1 MLKMAKKRKNDTRLD
16 PFATAVGSSSLDALL
31 EQANA
36 GDVIRMP
43 APSDP
48 SREITLVCKIIPHGD
63 IESTTEVYGKNRRV
77 QALLNEKSVSDILP
91 AIKQDGRNQHPALLW
106 EQDNTS
112 LVLAGSRRRKAC
124 ILGNADY
131 LVLSSNDFTDQD
143 AKILAVSSD
152 QYIAPSLWELGQ
164 AYQQTKN
171 ELIEQGKKGSY
182 REVAAIE
189 GVSHTA
195 IADAI
200 KAYDQIPADVIA
212 LYPTANHVGREVA
225 KKLVNAKE
233 RDQAGFNQLVTDL
246 ASNQEINA
254 ITADDKRATAITK
267 CLTAEPQNI
276 AKREAI
282 FDNKFIS
289 VQRNL
294 KNGDVSI
301 KIDNKVM
308 TDKRLEQL
316 TKLLTAF
323 N

>member
-1 MLKMAKKRKNDTRLD
+1 MAKKRKNDTRLD

-48 SREITLVCKIIPHGD
+48 ARQITLVCKVIAHAD
-63 IESTTEVYGKNRRV
+63 IESTTGVYGKNRRV

-91 AIKQDGRNQHPALLW
+91 TISDDGRNQHPALLW
-106 EQDNTS
+106 DQGDKS
-112 LVLAGSRRRKAC
+112 LVLAGSRRRMAC

-131 LVLSSNDFTDQD
+131 LVLSSSDFTEQD

-182 REVAAIE
+182 REIAALE

-200 KAYDQIPADVIA
+200 KAYEQIPAEVIA

-225 KKLVNAKE
+225 KKLVIAKE
-233 RDQAGFNQLVTDL
+233 RDPESFNRLVQEL
-246 ASNQEINA
+246 ASNNDINA
-254 ITADDKRATAITK
+254 ITSDDKRAMAVTK
-267 CLTAEPQNI
+267 CLTAEPQTTV
-276 AKREAI
+276 KREAVLEND
-282 FDNKFIS
+282 FVS
-289 VQRNL
+289 LQRNL
-294 KNGDVSI
+294 KSGDVSI
-301 KIDNKVM
+301 KINNKVM

-316 TKLLTAF
+316 TKLLSAF

>member
-1 MLKMAKKRKNDTRLD
+1 MAKKRKNDTRLD

-48 SREITLVCKIIPHGD
+48 GRQITLVCKVISHAD
-63 IESTTEVYGKNRRV
+63 IESTTGVYGKNRRV
-77 QALLNEKSVSDILP
+77 QSLLNEKSVSDILP
-91 AIKQDGRNQHPALLW
+91 AIRDDGRNQHPALLW
-106 EQDNTS
+106 AQGETS
-112 LVLAGSRRRKAC
+112 LVLAGSRRRMAC

-131 LVLSSNDFTDQD
+131 LVLSSSDFTDQD

-182 REVAAIE
+182 REIAAIE

-200 KAYDQIPADVIA
+200 KAYEQIPADVIA

-225 KKLVNAKE
+225 KKLVSAKE
-233 RDQAGFNQLVTDL
+233 RDQEAFKQLVLAL
-246 ASNQEINA
+246 ASDEELNA
-254 ITADDKRATAITK
+254 ITSDDKRAMAITK
-267 CLTAEPQNI
+267 CLTAEPQV
-276 AKREAI
+276 AVKREAVLE
-282 FDNKFIS
+282 NKFIS

-294 KNGDVSI
+294 KSGDVSI

-316 TKLLTAF
+316 TKLLSAF

>member
-1 MLKMAKKRKNDTRLD
+1 MAKKRKNDTRLD

-48 SREITLVCKIIPHGD
+48 TRQITLVCKVIAHTD
-63 IESTTEVYGKNRRV
+63 IESTTGVYGKNRRV

-91 AIKQDGRNQHPALLW
+91 AIREDGRNQHPALLW
-106 EQDNTS
+106 EQGSKS
-112 LVLAGSRRRKAC
+112 LVLAGSRRRMAC

-131 LVLSSNDFTDQD
+131 LVLSSSDFTEQD

-171 ELIEQGKKGSY
+171 DLIQQGKKGSY
-182 REVAAIE
+182 REIALVE

-200 KAYDQIPADVIA
+200 KAYEQIPANVIA

-225 KKLVNAKE
+225 KKLVIAKE
-233 RDQAGFNQLVTDL
+233 RDPKSFNQLVEEL
-246 ASNQEINA
+246 VSNNDVNA
-254 ITADDKRATAITK
+254 ITSDDKRAIAITK
-267 CLTAEPQNI
+267 YLTFEPQT
-276 AKREAI
+276 AVKREAVLNNE
-282 FDNKFIS
+282 FVS
-289 VQRNL
+289 LQRNL
-294 KNGDVSI
+294 KSGDVSI
-301 KIDNKVM
+301 KINNKVM

-316 TKLLTAF
+316 TKLLSAF

>member
-1 MLKMAKKRKNDTRLD
+1 MAKKRKNDTRLD

-48 SREITLVCKIIPHGD
+48 NREITLICKVIAHNE
-63 IESTTEVYGKNRRV
+63 IEKSTQVYGKNRRV
-77 QALLNEKSVSDILP
+77 QALLNEKSVADILP
-91 AIKQDGRNQHPALLW
+91 AIREDGRNQHPALLW
-106 EQDNTS
+106 EQGNMS

-124 ILGNADY
+124 ILGGADY
-131 LVLSSNDFTDQD
+131 LVLSSSDFTEQD
-143 AKILAVSSD
+143 AKVLAVSSD

-164 AYQQTKN
+164 AYQQTRN
-171 ELIEQGKKGSY
+171 ELIQQGKKGSY
-182 REVAAIE
+182 REIAVIE

-200 KAYDQIPADVIA
+200 KAYEQISADVIA

-225 KKLVNAKE
+225 KKLINAKQRDEEAFNELVVALANNDEVNALE
-233 RDQAGFNQLVTDL
+233 
-246 ASNQEINA
+246 
-254 ITADDKRATAITK
+254 ADDKRAMLITK
-267 CLTAEPQNI
+267 LLTAEPKT
-276 AKREAI
+276 ALKREAVLEN
-282 FDNKFIS
+282 DFIS

-294 KNGDVSI
+294 KSGDVSI
-301 KIDNKVM
+301 KINNKVM

-316 TKLLTAF
+316 TKLLSAF

>member
-1 MLKMAKKRKNDTRLD
+1 MAKKRKNDTRLD

-48 SREITLVCKIIPHGD
+48 ARQITLVCKVIAHAD
-63 IESTTEVYGKNRRV
+63 IESSTGVYGKNRRV

-91 AIKQDGRNQHPALLW
+91 AIREDGRNQHPALLW
-106 EQDNTS
+106 DQGDKS
-112 LVLAGSRRRKAC
+112 LVLAGSRRRMAC

-131 LVLSSNDFTDQD
+131 LVLSSSDFTDQD

-182 REVAAIE
+182 REIAAVE

-200 KAYDQIPADVIA
+200 KAYEQIPADVIA

-225 KKLVNAKE
+225 KKLVSAKE
-233 RDQAGFNQLVTDL
+233 RDEEAFNQLVSAL
-246 ASNQEINA
+246 ASDEELNA
-254 ITADDKRATAITK
+254 FTSDDKRAMAITR
-267 CLTAEPQNI
+267 CLTSEPQV
-276 AKREAI
+276 AVKREAVLE
-282 FDNKFIS
+282 NNFIS

-294 KNGDVSI
+294 KSGDVSI

-316 TKLLTAF
+316 TKLLSAF

>member
-1 MLKMAKKRKNDTRLD
+1 MAKKRKNDTRLD

-48 SREITLVCKIIPHGD
+48 ERQITLVCKVISHAD
-63 IESTTEVYGKNRRV
+63 IESTTGVYGKNRRV
-77 QALLNEKSVSDILP
+77 QSLLNEKSVSDILP
-91 AIKQDGRNQHPALLW
+91 AIRDDGRNQHPALLW
-106 EQDNTS
+106 DQGETS
-112 LVLAGSRRRKAC
+112 LVLAGSRRRMAC

-131 LVLSSNDFTDQD
+131 LVLSSSDFTEQD

-182 REVAAIE
+182 REIAAIE

-200 KAYDQIPADVIA
+200 KAYEQIPADVIA

-225 KKLVNAKE
+225 KKLVSAKE
-233 RDQAGFNQLVTDL
+233 RNQEAFNRLVLDL
-246 ASNQEINA
+246 ASDEELNA
-254 ITADDKRATAITK
+254 ITSDDKRAMAITK
-267 CLTAEPQNI
+267 CLTAEPQV
-276 AKREAI
+276 AVKREAVLE
-282 FDNKFIS
+282 NKFIS

-294 KNGDVSI
+294 KSGDVSI

-316 TKLLTAF
+316 TKLLSAF

>member
-1 MLKMAKKRKNDTRLD
+1 MAKKRKNDTRLD
-16 PFATAVGSSSLDALL
+16 PFATDIENSSLDALL
-31 EQANA
+31 EKANA
-36 GDVIRMP
+36 GDVISMP

-48 SREITLVCKIIPHGD
+48 NRQITLVCKVVPSAD
-63 IESTTEVYGKNRRV
+63 IETTTSVYGKNRRV
-77 QALLNEKSVSDILP
+77 QSLLNEKSVSDILP
-91 AIKQDGRNQHPALLW
+91 AIAEDGRNQHPALCW
-106 EQDNTS
+106 DNGNEM

-124 ILGNADY
+124 ILSNADY
-131 LVLSSNDFTDQD
+131 LVLSSSDFTDQD

-164 AYQQTKN
+164 AYQQTKQ
-171 ELIEQGKKGSY
+171 ELIAKGKKGSY
-182 REVAAIE
+182 REVAHLE

-200 KAYDQIPADVIA
+200 KAHENIPATVLA

-225 KKLVNAKE
+225 KKLISAKE
-233 RDQAGFNQLVTDL
+233 RDPKAFMELVDEL
-246 ASNQEINA
+246 AHSEELSL
-254 ITADDKRATAITK
+254 ITSDEKRSTAITK
-267 CLTAEPQNI
+267 RLTTEPAGQPR
-276 AKREAI
+276 REAVLE
-282 FDNKFIS
+282 NNFIS

-294 KNGDVSI
+294 KSGDVSI

-316 TKLLTAF
+316 TKLLNGF

>member
-1 MLKMAKKRKNDTRLD
+1 MAKKRKNDTRLD
-16 PFATAVGSSSLDALL
+16 PFATAVGNSSLDALL
-31 EQANA
+31 EQASA

-48 SREITLVCKIIPHGD
+48 TRDITLVCKVIPHND
-63 IESTTEVYGKNRRV
+63 IESSTQVYGKNRRV

-91 AIKQDGRNQHPALLW
+91 AIREDGRNQHPALLW
-106 EQDNTS
+106 EQNDTS

-131 LVLSSNDFTDQD
+131 LVLSSTDFTDQD

-182 REVAAIE
+182 REIATIE

-195 IADAI
+195 IADAV
-200 KAYDQIPADVIA
+200 KAYEQIPADVIS

-225 KKLVNAKE
+225 KKLVIAKE
-233 RDQAGFNQLVTDL
+233 RDEAAFNQLVNAL
-246 ASNQEINA
+246 AKDEELNA
-254 ITADDKRATAITK
+254 ITSDDKRAMAITK
-267 CLTAEPQNI
+267 RLTAEPEVA
-276 AKREAI
+276 AKREAVLE
-282 FDNKFIS
+282 NKFIS

-294 KNGDVSI
+294 KSGDVSI

-316 TKLLTAF
+316 TKLLGAF

>member
-1 MLKMAKKRKNDTRLD
+1 MAKKRKNDTRLD
-16 PFATAVGSSSLDALL
+16 PFATAVGNSSLDALL

-48 SREITLVCKIIPHGD
+48 NREITLVCKVIPHNE
-63 IESTTEVYGKNRRV
+63 IEATTQVYGKNRRV
-77 QALLNEKSVSDILP
+77 QALLNEKSVADILP
-91 AIKQDGRNQHPALLW
+91 AIKDDGRNQHPALLW
-106 EQDNTS
+106 EQDSTS

-124 ILGNADY
+124 ILANADY
-131 LVLSSNDFTDQD
+131 LVLSSTDFTDQD

-164 AYQQTKN
+164 AYQHTKN
-171 ELIEQGKKGSY
+171 EIIQQGKKGSY
-182 REVAAIE
+182 REIALIE

-195 IADAI
+195 VADAI
-200 KAYDQIPADVIA
+200 KAFEQLSANVIS

-225 KKLVNAKE
+225 KKLILAKE
-233 RDQAGFNQLVTDL
+233 RDEAVFNELVET
-246 ASNQEINA
+246 AAQNQDIHAVEGS
-254 ITADDKRATAITK
+254 DKRAMLITK
-267 CLTAEPQNI
+267 YLTAEPKAI
-276 AKREAI
+276 IKREAVLKS
-282 FDNKFIS
+282 DFIS

-294 KNGDVSI
+294 KSGDISI

>member
-1 MLKMAKKRKNDTRLD
+1 MAKKRKNDTRLD

-48 SREITLVCKIIPHGD
+48 ARQITLVCKVIAHPD
-63 IESTTEVYGKNRRV
+63 IESTTGVYGKNRRV

-91 AIKQDGRNQHPALLW
+91 AIREDGRNQHPALLW
-106 EQDNTS
+106 DQGDKS
-112 LVLAGSRRRKAC
+112 LVLAGSRRRMAC

-131 LVLSSNDFTDQD
+131 LVLSSSDFTDQD

-182 REVAAIE
+182 REIAAIE

-200 KAYDQIPADVIA
+200 KAYEQIPADVIA

-225 KKLVNAKE
+225 KKLVSAKE
-233 RDQAGFNQLVTDL
+233 RDEEAFNQLVSAL
-246 ASNQEINA
+246 ASDEELNA
-254 ITADDKRATAITK
+254 ITSDDKRAMAITK
-267 CLTAEPQNI
+267 CLTAEPQI
-276 AKREAI
+276 AVKREAVLE
-282 FDNKFIS
+282 NNFIS

-294 KNGDVSI
+294 KSGDVSI

-316 TKLLTAF
+316 IKLLSAF

>member
-1 MLKMAKKRKNDTRLD
+1 MAKKRKNDTRLD

-48 SREITLVCKIIPHGD
+48 SREVTLVCKVISHSD
-63 IESTTEVYGKNRRV
+63 IESTTQVYGKNRRV
-77 QALLNEKSVSDILP
+77 QSLLNEKSVSDILP
-91 AIKQDGRNQHPALLW
+91 AIKEDGRNQHPALLW
-106 EQDNTS
+106 DQGDTS

-131 LVLSSNDFTDQD
+131 LVLSSSDFTDQD

-164 AYQQTKN
+164 AYQNTKN

-182 REVAAIE
+182 REIAVIE

-195 IADAI
+195 VADAI
-200 KAYDQIPADVIA
+200 KAFEQIPADVVA

-225 KKLVNAKE
+225 KKLISAKE
-233 RDQAGFNQLVTDL
+233 RDQAAFNLLVADI
-246 ASNQEINA
+246 ANHEDINA
-254 ITADDKRATAITK
+254 AASDDKRAMAITK
-267 CLTAEPQNI
+267 YLTTEPQI
-276 AKREAI
+276 AVKREVVLESN
-282 FDNKFIS
+282 FVS
-289 VQRNL
+289 VQRSL
-294 KNGDVSI
+294 KNGDVSV
-301 KIDNKVM
+301 KINNKVM

-316 TKLLTAF
+316 TKLLAAF

>member
-1 MLKMAKKRKNDTRLD
+1 MARKRKNDTRLD
-16 PFATAVGSSSLDALL
+16 PFATAVGNSSLDALL
-31 EQANA
+31 EQASA

-48 SREITLVCKIIPHGD
+48 TREITLVCKVIPHSD
-63 IESTTEVYGKNRRV
+63 IEASTQVYGKNRRV

-91 AIKQDGRNQHPALLW
+91 AISEDGRNQHPALLW
-106 EQDNTS
+106 EQNDTS

-131 LVLSSNDFTDQD
+131 LVLSSTDFTDQD

-182 REVAAIE
+182 REIATIE

-195 IADAI
+195 IADAV
-200 KAYDQIPADVIA
+200 KAYEQIPADVIS

-225 KKLVNAKE
+225 KKLIIAKE
-233 RDQAGFNQLVTDL
+233 RDEAAFNQLVNAL
-246 ASNQEINA
+246 ANDEELNA
-254 ITADDKRATAITK
+254 ITSDEKRAMAITK
-267 CLTAEPQNI
+267 RLTAEPEVT
-276 AKREAI
+276 AKREAVLE
-282 FDNKFIS
+282 NKFIS
-289 VQRNL
+289 VQRNI
-294 KNGDVSI
+294 KSGDVSI

-316 TKLLTAF
+316 TKLLGAF

>member
-1 MLKMAKKRKNDTRLD
+1 MAKKRKNDTRLD

-48 SREITLVCKIIPHGD
+48 ARQITLVCKVIAHAD
-63 IESTTEVYGKNRRV
+63 IESTTGVYGKNRRV

-91 AIKQDGRNQHPALLW
+91 AISDDGRNQHPALLW
-106 EQDNTS
+106 DQGDKS
-112 LVLAGSRRRKAC
+112 LVLAGSRRRMAC

-131 LVLSSNDFTDQD
+131 LVLSSSDFTEQD

-182 REVAAIE
+182 REIAALE

-200 KAYDQIPADVIA
+200 KAYEQIPAEVIA

-225 KKLVNAKE
+225 KKLVIAKE
-233 RDQAGFNQLVTDL
+233 RDPESFNRLVEEL
-246 ASNQEINA
+246 ASNNDINA
-254 ITADDKRATAITK
+254 ITSDDKRAMAVTK
-267 CLTAEPQNI
+267 CLTAEPQTTV
-276 AKREAI
+276 KREAVLESD
-282 FDNKFIS
+282 FVS
-289 VQRNL
+289 LQRNL
-294 KNGDVSI
+294 KSGDVSI
-301 KIDNKVM
+301 KINNKVM

-316 TKLLTAF
+316 TKLLSAF